1 MSSNNSPAAGSS
13 SNNISCSRDFE
24 TFLQGWLIRQQHFY
38 ELLQTTLK
46 NIHQHEEDDL
56 NVLVSK
62 VLSHYHLYYERKSE
76 MATHNVFLV
85 FSPTW
90 FTPFEKTFFWV
101 GGFRPSLAFKVME
114 TVIRS
119 DEMTELQRQRMD
131 MLKDNVAREEAGVAK
146 EMASTQEKVATDQ
159 AIMEAV
165 KKMENL
171 VNGEI
176 VEVDAVLRGLRMS
189 METVL
194 TWADSLRVATA
205 GKVTQILTPVQCIKF
220 LAAATKLQLRI
231 RARGMQLI
239 GGN

>member
-1 MSSNNSPAAGSS
+1 MSSSRN
-13 SNNISCSRDFE
+13 NNISCSRDFE
-24 TFLQGWLIRQQHFY
+24 TFLQGWLVRQQHFHD
-38 ELLQTTLK
+38 LLRTTLE

-62 VLSHYHLYYERKSE
+62 VLSHYHLYHERKSE

-101 GGFRPSLAFKVME
+101 GGFRPSLSFKVIE
-114 TVIRS
+114 TVIKS
-119 DEMTELQRQRMD
+119 DEMTEQQRQRMD
-131 MLKDNVAREEAGVAK
+131 MLKDNVAREEADVAK

-171 VNGEI
+171 IDGEIEI
-176 VEVDAVLRGLRMS
+176 VEVDQVLRGLRTS

-194 TWADSLRVATA
+194 TWADCLRVATV
-205 GKVTQILTPVQCIKF
+205 GKVTQILNPVQCIKF
-220 LAAATKLQLRI
+220 LAAATKLHIRI
-231 RARGMQLI
+231 RTRGMQLT
-239 GGN
+239 GRN